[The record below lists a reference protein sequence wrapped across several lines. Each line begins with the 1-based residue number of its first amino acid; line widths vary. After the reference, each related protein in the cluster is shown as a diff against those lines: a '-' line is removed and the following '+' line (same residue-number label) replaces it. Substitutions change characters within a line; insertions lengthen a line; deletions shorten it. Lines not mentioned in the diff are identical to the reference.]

1 MLNSKSDDE
10 GKKNYLICI
19 ILRNGIAFMSNR
31 VILKNFYMHR
41 YFNDSFYDYVME
53 GKKGSKRPRGDKE
66 QMMRYSIPKLSLAE
80 EA

>member
-1 MLNSKSDDE
+1 MKDYFARYTKKQGRMLNSKSDDE

-41 YFNDSFYDYVME
+41 YF
-53 GKKGSKRPRGDKE
+53 KT
-66 QMMRYSIPKLSLAE
+66 LSTTML
-80 EA
+80 

>member
-31 VILKNFYMHR
+31 VILKNFYKHR
-41 YFNDSFYDYVME
+41 YFKTRPSGAFFQVVSPIFSFVW
-53 GKKGSKRPRGDKE
+53 SA
-66 QMMRYSIPKLSLAE
+66 LV
-80 EA
+80 

>member
-1 MLNSKSDDE
+1 
-10 GKKNYLICI
+10 
-19 ILRNGIAFMSNR
+19 MSNR

-53 GKKGSKRPRGDKE
+53 GKKGSKMPRGDKE
-66 QMMRYSIPKLSLAE
+66 QIKRYSIPKLSLAE